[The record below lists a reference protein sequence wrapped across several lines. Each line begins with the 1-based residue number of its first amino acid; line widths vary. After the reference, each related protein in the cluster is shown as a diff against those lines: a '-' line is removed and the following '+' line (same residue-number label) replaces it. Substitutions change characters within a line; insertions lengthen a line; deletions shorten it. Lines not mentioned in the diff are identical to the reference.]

1 MFCRISYYSTYHST
15 TLLAPVSDPT
25 SQHGVCTVLLFRRH
39 NPGGHWYLVCLVYVR
54 KEVWSLPRSVLKTV
68 YIPNFKVEWVA
79 FLLRDQEVKGS
90 TLGPAIG
97 YGELEYIYIRFNS
110 VRWSKSSDNTSNQ
123 ATMASFLILF
133 NSPFNNNLSIR
144 RFKLQSFWTVHEWR
158 KRTVLSRSSPATLV
172 TAQLLSVCLTTRL
185 LHYWRIQA
193 SLRHYSPRAPDVTAP
208 ALHDYKNTYRSLDA
222 IVAQSKPAHL
232 EMTVRLT

>member
-1 MFCRISYYSTYHST
+1 MEFAEKCTKDSIHTKLQSRLGCVSASRSGGEGFYTRPSDWIWRI
-15 TLLAPVSDPT
+15 
-25 SQHGVCTVLLFRRH
+25 G
-39 NPGGHWYLVCLVYVR
+39 
-54 KEVWSLPRSVLKTV
+54 
-68 YIPNFKVEWVA
+68 
-79 FLLRDQEVKGS
+79 
-90 TLGPAIG
+90 
-97 YGELEYIYIRFNS
+97 IYIRFNS